1 MGVRLQFSFVGVCA
15 LGIFL
20 AGCSDSNSPPPAATT
35 AALPTLAPLP
45 ARPGS
50 GTNAASPSPAA
61 SPSASA
67 SPSQRD
73 EQALAVE
80 AAMKEVDAVYRSP
93 LTLDSCLKDNAGNK
107 ACIALASN
115 EPTVRGGVA
124 RFTGGFPEGGGF
136 SFVMGRTADSGW
148 HYWFGSQQGMY
159 QLSDLPG
166 ELRACGNGNAV
177 TVRAS
182 PDSAAAS
189 AGTLKDLDTAT
200 AQEFRLTKAGSFG
213 TNGARGEGWYR
224 VTGAAAGWVAARESS
239 DAKLGDC
246 ALHDAIE
253 GSAPRG

>member
-1 MGVRLQFSFVGVCA
+1 
-15 LGIFL
+15 
-20 AGCSDSNSPPPAATT
+20 
-35 AALPTLAPLP
+35 
-45 ARPGS
+45 
-50 GTNAASPSPAA
+50 
-61 SPSASA
+61 
-67 SPSQRD
+67 
-73 EQALAVE
+73 
-80 AAMKEVDAVYRSP
+80 
-93 LTLDSCLKDNAGNK
+93 
-107 ACIALASN
+107 
-115 EPTVRGGVA
+115 
-124 RFTGGFPEGGGF
+124 
-136 SFVMGRTADSGW
+136 
-148 HYWFGSQQGMY
+148 MY

-189 AGTLKDLDTAT
+189 AGTLKDLAAAT

-224 VTGAAAGWVAARESS
+224 VSGTVSGWLPARESS